1 VVSSAHHFVFTR
13 TVKSPVTIFPLWW
26 NRGQILA
33 TAEAVARTV
42 GIKQVFAD
50 VLPKDKATFV
60 KKLQDEGKFVAMV
73 GDGVNDV
80 QALAQA
86 DIGIAT
92 GAGTDVAI

>member
-1 VVSSAHHFVFTR
+1 M
-13 TVKSPVTIFPLWW
+13 WW